1 MEHELMRILT
11 GGWVAEATFAAVRLG
26 VADTIAGH
34 RLYPCEIAERVGAHP
49 DALGRLLRL
58 LAGVGLAD
66 TDEDGRYGLTPMGA
80 LLGRD
85 RLGPLVTLYGE
96 DYFGAAW
103 QGLQHTLRTGET
115 AFEHVFGEPVFAHLT
130 GDPGKASV
138 FNAGMAAGAAFF
150 RDVPLAHDFS
160 GSRTVVD
167 LAGGTGALLGTI
179 LRDHP
184 EAGGIL
190 FDVPE
195 VVANAPAHLD
205 RMEVLDRCEL
215 VGGDLFESVPAGG
228 DVYLLSRVLHDW
240 EDADAR
246 RILAS
251 CRAVVPAGARLL
263 VVEAIVPERARDG
276 PEAVRMDLHMLIL
289 FGARERTE
297 AQFEELLAGAGF
309 DLRRV
314 VPTGSPAGLSVL
326 EATVTPA
333 DR

>member
-26 VADTIAGH
+26 VADTLAGR

-49 DALGRLLRL
+49 GSLGRLLRL

-66 TDEDGRYGLTPMGA
+66 ADEDGRYGLTPMGA
-80 LLGRD
+80 MLGRD

-130 GDPGKASV
+130 GAPGRASV

-150 RDVPLAHDFS
+150 REVPLAHDFS
-160 GSRTVVD
+160 GARTVVD
-167 LAGGTGALLGTI
+167 LAGGTGALLGTV

-184 EAGGIL
+184 QARGIL

-195 VVANAPAHLD
+195 VVANAPAHLE

-215 VGGDLFESVPAGG
+215 VGGDLFESVPEGG
-228 DVYLLSRVLHDW
+228 DVYLLSRILHDW
-240 EDADAR
+240 DDDR
-246 RILAS
+246 CVRLLRN
-251 CRAVVPAGARLL
+251 CAGAMAPGAELL
-263 VVEAIVPERARDG
+263 VIERVVSADTHL
-276 PEAVRMDLHMLIL
+276 PLAYDLHMMVMT
-289 FGARERTE
+289 GGRERTE
-297 AQFEELLAGAGF
+297 EEYRTLLESA
-309 DLRRV
+309 DLLPGKLVDLPLGMRML
-314 VPTGSPAGLSVL
+314 T
-326 EATVTPA
+326 AT
-333 DR
+333 R

>member
-1 MEHELMRILT
+1 MTEHELMRILT

-26 VADTIAGH
+26 VADTLAGQ

-49 DALGRLLRL
+49 GALGRLLRL

-85 RLGPLVTLYGE
+85 KLGPLVTLYGE

-103 QGLQHTLRTGET
+103 RGLRHTLRTGET

-130 GDPGKASV
+130 GDPGRASV

-150 RDVPLAHDFS
+150 REVPLAHDFS
-160 GSRTVVD
+160 GARTVVD
-167 LAGGTGALLGTI
+167 LAGGTGALLGTV

-184 EAGGIL
+184 EARGML
-190 FDVPE
+190 FDVPD

-215 VGGDLFESVPAGG
+215 VGGDLFESVPEGG

-240 EDADAR
+240 DDER
-246 RILAS
+246 
-251 CRAVVPAGARLL
+251 CVRLL
-263 VVEAIVPERARDG
+263 RNCARAMAPGSELLVIERVVSTDTHLPLAY
-276 PEAVRMDLHMLIL
+276 DLHMMVMT
-289 FGARERTE
+289 GGRERTE
-297 AQFEELLAGAGF
+297 EEYRTLLESA
-309 DLRRV
+309 DLIPGKLVELPLGMRML
-314 VPTGSPAGLSVL
+314 T
-326 EATVTPA
+326 AT
-333 DR
+333 R